1 MVGFGLVIW
10 ITWRHDRDKSHT
22 GATRQASVKVDRIKH
37 EKLQG
42 LPWWLLVKDESA
54 NAGDMRLIPDPRRLH
69 MLQLS
74 LSSSTT
80 EPLLLRPAMAITE
93 ARMPESSCSPTRKA
107 STTRE

>member
-74 LSSSTT
+74 LPSSTT